1 MSYAKIAQVQ
11 TAAAGTNLPTGNTS
25 TRTIPTIPR
34 PITIVSSLYGG
45 AGGIFQFRNPFDSSL
60 PLIRMSGPERSSFE
74 AHFAQARL
82 GKSATRTFAD
92 HREDLCKAVA
102 ILSVRPDRERIMLNF
117 TRTRG
122 PQYDRGKAY
131 TLESSTKVATSLQRY
146 HVSQLTITHDMANE
160 KFRDVASLLKKLNE
174 VLGTEYTVGRPGL
187 SAFLQGYLDESCD
200 FGQIYGQL
208 RPWWF
213 RGNFD
218 RISTLLQK
226 RKEEDS
232 LLRRN
237 AVDGDSIVNPNV
249 PPRRVWDL
257 FSNRV
262 LPFYVLPVTTPS
274 TIPDN
279 VWAVSHSWKEEKL
292 RTRYRTR
299 INGEAWYIPLPK
311 DTDPHDIRV
320 ELLNLG
326 AEYVFLDV
334 LCLRQYDQTKPGQ
347 EFRRKREW
355 RVDVPTIGYVYQP
368 PRTTVVY
375 FNGLGEPFTMTP
387 EGGFDSKYHWFK
399 RVWTLQE
406 ACPNWLPGG
415 LTATSLPEASQEGAS
430 LEFSNRLL
438 TLLEITEHRSA
449 PDMFKVLAAN
459 CARAHS
465 NPVDSVAAL
474 AYLLRCESLPIY
486 NADLDVE
493 GAWEAL
499 IETMTPLQRLTL
511 LVCWGGA
518 GDSEGLYAWRP
529 SWKQLMSYDFNHPSP
544 STKLFN
550 APSYSAQ
557 MEDEL
562 LEYLPNAGHLD
573 SSDAYFHYAYVIQS
587 CNIRTNVEQPPPKSP
602 AKAHLPSATGSD
614 VEDEGDTIDDAALD
628 PLSVRAN
635 TPDPTSQGSVTI
647 RSGNRECT
655 FQIAALGCPLGT
667 CKGEYTLVGVANCS
681 YWIVGR
687 RKGSRRVGAGRG
699 GALVLSKLTV
709 LVLDGSSGGTPQDE
723 NLGQV
728 DMVVYC

>member
-1 MSYAKIAQVQ
+1 MSYAEIAQPP
-11 TAAAGTNLPTGNTS
+11 TASVKARPLVGATPRTTLAIPGLIS
-25 TRTIPTIPR
+25 TFF
-34 PITIVSSLYGG
+34 SSQGG
-45 AGGIFQFRNPFDSSL
+45 VHGVFQFRNPFDPSL
-60 PLIRMSGPERSSFE
+60 PLIRMSGSEPSLFGFRS
-74 AHFAQARL
+74 ARVRL
-82 GKSATRTFAD
+82 NESTRKAFAD
-92 HREDLCKAVA
+92 YRENLCKVVA
-102 ILSVRPDRERIMLNF
+102 ILSVQPDHERILLDF
-117 TRTRG
+117 TGTRG
-122 PQYDRGKAY
+122 SQYDRSKAY
-131 TLESSTKVATSLQRY
+131 SLESSTKTATPLQRY
-146 HVSQLTITHDMANE
+146 HMSQLTIPHDMAN
-160 KFRDVASLLKKLNE
+160 KQFHDVKTLLEKLNE
-174 VLGTEYTVGRPGL
+174 VLGTEYSSNRPGL
-187 SAFLQGYLDESCD
+187 SAFLRGYLDESCD

-213 RGNFD
+213 KGNFD
-218 RISTLLQK
+218 RISALIQK

-237 AVDGDSIVNPNV
+237 AVDGDCIVNPNV

-274 TIPDN
+274 TIPSN
-279 VWAVSHSWKEEKL
+279 VWAVSHSWKDEAL
-292 RTRYRTR
+292 RTRYLTR
-299 INGEAWYIPLPK
+299 INGQAWYVPLPK
-311 DTDPHDIRV
+311 AADPYDIRL

-368 PRTTVVY
+368 PCITVVY

-415 LTATSLPEASQEGAS
+415 LTATSLPGASQERAS
-430 LEFSNRLL
+430 VEFSNRLL

-474 AYLLRCESLPIY
+474 AYLLRCSSLPIY

-499 IETMTPLQRLTL
+499 IETMTSLQRLTL

-518 GDSEGLYAWRP
+518 GDSEGLYTWRP
-529 SWKQLMSYDFNHPSP
+529 SWKQLMSYDFNHI
-544 STKLFN
+544 STSIKIFD
-550 APSYSAQ
+550 APPYSAQ
-557 MEDEL
+557 LEDEL

-587 CNIRTNVEQPPPKSP
+587 CSIRTSVEQPLPKSP
-602 AKAHLPSATGSD
+602 AKSQLPPATGSD
-614 VEDEGDTIDDAALD
+614 VGEGDETVYDATFD
-628 PLSVRAN
+628 ILSLRAR
-635 TPDPTSQGSVTI
+635 TPDPASQGSVTI
-647 RSGNRECT
+647 LTEEREYT
-655 FQIAALGCPLGT
+655 FQVAELGCPLGN

-687 RKGSRRVGAGRG
+687 KKGLRRVGAGRG
-699 GALVLSKLTV
+699 GALLLSKLTV
-709 LVLDGSSGGTPQDE
+709 LVLDDIGGRTPQSE